1 MAYAHRA
8 SATSSGTPGQTGA
21 RHPDRAGG
29 RSDRSVTGSWAGL
42 DDSEEEGLED
52 WLEIS
57 GLLPGVLAPSR
68 AGVGS
73 GVDLSLGVTGGR
85 TVVPPWRFGS
95 VRLWSLISRWV
106 GRSAFCGAVG
116 PF

>member
-1 MAYAHRA
+1 MAYAQSA
-8 SATSSGTPGQTGA
+8 SATSSGTPGQAGTP
-21 RHPDRAGG
+21 RPDRTGG

-52 WLEIS
+52 WLAVS
-57 GLLPGVLAPSR
+57 GPLPEVFAPSR

-85 TVVPPWRFGS
+85 TVVPPWRLLS
-95 VRLWSLISRWV
+95 SALLRLC
-106 GRSAFCGAVG
+106 SALDPDRCRLRV
-116 PF
+116 